1 MKISFV
7 AFGFFLLLGSLG
19 ALELGDIGF
28 FRYGVQ
34 SLIGIVSIVNG
45 FRA

>member
-1 MKISFV
+1 MRVPFV
-7 AFGFFLLLGSLG
+7 AFGIFLLFGSLG

-34 SLIGIVSIVNG
+34 SLIGIVSIAKG
-45 FRA
+45 FGL

>member
-1 MKISFV
+1 MKIPFV
-7 AFGFFLLLGSLG
+7 AFGIFLLFGSLG

-45 FRA
+45 FRF

>member
-7 AFGFFLLLGSLG
+7 FIGAFLLLGSLG

-28 FRYGVQ
+28 LRYGVQ
-34 SLIGIVSIVNG
+34 SAIGILSIVHG
-45 FRA
+45 FRG

>member
-1 MKISFV
+1 MRVPFV
-7 AFGFFLLLGSLG
+7 AFGIFLLFGSLG

-34 SLIGIVSIVNG
+34 SAIGVLSIVNG